1 MIQLLGLSFKL
12 LSPNE
17 YEIAISDNNKIL
29 ARLIIC
35 ILSKDSLS
43 IRVVLNPSLTRITK
57 KKLENVLPIS
67 KPKVFSMKDMTE
79 AICRCI
85 WILCHIN

>member
-1 MIQLLGLSFKL
+1 MIQLLGFSFKL
-12 LSPNE
+12 ISPNE
-17 YEIAISDNNKIL
+17 YEIAVSENNKIL

-35 ILSKDSLS
+35 ILSKESLS
-43 IRVVLNPSLTRITK
+43 IHVVLNPSLTMITK
-57 KKLENVLPIS
+57 KKLDKLLPIS
-67 KPKVFSMKDMTE
+67 GPKVFSMKDMTE